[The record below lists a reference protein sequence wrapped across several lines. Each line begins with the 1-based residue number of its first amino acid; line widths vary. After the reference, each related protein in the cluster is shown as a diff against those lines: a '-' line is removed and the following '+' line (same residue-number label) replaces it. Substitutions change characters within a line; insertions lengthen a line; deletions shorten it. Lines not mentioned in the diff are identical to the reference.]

1 MSFEIKVDF
10 KVDLKSRLFSKCAR
24 IPLLSTGDQNQLINS
39 GIWFK
44 KSKEAVNM
52 INLQFDHNKLTY
64 KNCLQ
69 FLGLVIVIQIKAMN

>member
-1 MSFEIKVDF
+1 MCQNPPI
-10 KVDLKSRLFSKCAR
+10 
-24 IPLLSTGDQNQLINS
+24 ISTEDQNQLINS
-39 GIWFK
+39 GIWF

-52 INLQFDHNKLTY
+52 INLQFDHNELTY